1 MRDSSSACT
10 TSIST
15 SPEACASARPACD
28 LAAAAALVS
37 SLSGAA
43 LPADSVYFG
52 ELGLS
57 GAVRP
62 VSQAATRM
70 KEAAKLGFSTAVIPA
85 LRGEADGATALAQQ
99 CRRPYHRARCADS
112 GAPAPSKCR
121 IRVKAR
127 VTKRRAAG
135 YTAPASPYLSRMNA
149 QARLVGFV
157 RNAHT
162 HSRSRRDRRH
172 PDFRPAGRRA
182 RFYA

>member
-1 MRDSSSACT
+1 MVVAVLEAHAGLKLGMHDIYLNVAGGMRVS
-10 TSIST
+10 
-15 SPEACASARPACD
+15 EPACD

-85 LRGEADGATALAQQ
+85 LRGEADGATPLRSNVVGHITELVAQIAA
-99 CRRPYHRARCADS
+99 RPRH
-112 GAPAPSKCR
+112 
-121 IRVKAR
+121 
-127 VTKRRAAG
+127 
-135 YTAPASPYLSRMNA
+135 
-149 QARLVGFV
+149 
-157 RNAHT
+157 RNAA
-162 HSRSRRDRRH
+162 S
-172 PDFRPAGRRA
+172 G
-182 RFYA
+182 